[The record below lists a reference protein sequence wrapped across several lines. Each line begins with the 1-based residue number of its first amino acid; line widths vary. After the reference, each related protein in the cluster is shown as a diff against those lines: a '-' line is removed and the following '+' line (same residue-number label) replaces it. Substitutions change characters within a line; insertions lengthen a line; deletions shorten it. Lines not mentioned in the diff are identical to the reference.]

1 MKTMN
6 EPAYLL
12 VGTDVSA
19 KYRGAFCE
27 AKIKSVKKLVKVK
40 VLFKQDSSSHVV
52 QDDQIKGCLRIGAA
66 VEIRMSDGTLQEG
79 MISKLTDASWYTVVF
94 DDGDET
100 VLRRSSLRL
109 KGERHFAKSESLDQ
123 LPLTHPE
130 HFGTPV
136 LGRKSVKGRRSGLT
150 AGEEKEV
157 AEWSEEDEAE
167 RVVADDGTVGHVVCV
182 EGSADD
188 KRKGYPLFPA
198 LVVSPDCNDE
208 VTVRRDQCLVR
219 SFKDGTFHCVARKD
233 IRVMDRESF
242 PKPEAALKQAF
253 EDALGF
259 LEGKESPAS
268 WKKDLSS
275 VHQDD
280 SGSEIG
286 GDEQTVEHEEEE
298 EAEDEESD
306 PEERDNFLQ
315 QLYQFMENRGT
326 PINRPPVLCYRR
338 LNLFKLYRLV
348 QKRGG
353 STGIKSGTT
362 WKQVYKELGVPVL
375 NSAASH
381 NIKSTYRKYLFGFE
395 EYCRSV
401 RIRFRSVEYAM
412 EAEGRQVGR
421 RTGRRREAPA
431 PQPDPEEPSAA
442 DEAPMSDKR
451 EATTTTTRR
460 RTKASPAAVASE
472 EECSDEGTE
481 KKEEEEEMMDDGNA
495 AAVEEGSEKK
505 EEESGIKEEP
515 DGQTVAAVVAAAAP
529 VEEMEEKLVEVEE
542 NDERM
547 ETSVAEEVSRS
558 ESDTNVATGRL
569 VARAELNAT
578 PLRGRRRSGRIPS
591 PGLPKPTEMTETAET
606 TDTTD
611 TTETTETTQTTETTE
626 TTETTQTTETT
637 ETTEKTKT
645 TETTETTETTQTTET
660 TETCETEEN
669 KGTPRDVKPNVE
681 MTDERWTGSEGGASS
696 NGGGDGGNASSTA
709 ATAVAAEAVDVPD
722 DEDRE
727 EDDDEADDDMEDD
740 DGDEMSERSGES
752 DAPGVPSMRAVHH
765 RVDTDEQGDENR
777 DSDGADDL
785 EGYPLGTRLQVKY
798 GRGKTLKVYEASI
811 RKRGVEAGE
820 IIYLV
825 HYFGWN
831 SRYDEWIRADRIIRP
846 IDKNVP
852 KIKHKKKI
860 KHKHDK
866 EEEKG
871 GEKQEEKALTP
882 ARRGRPPLHAANRV
896 PGSGVT
902 RTPSRTLGSGGRGSA
917 RSTRSTPTW
926 DSPSDTSEGHLRRHR
941 GRQTATES
949 EKGSNDSGS
958 SMDDSETEEDYS
970 TTGSVSQDGGG
981 SRSSRGPSEG
991 GPHRARYAEDGASAA
1006 SSEAGTAATDA
1017 RGSSAESGNA
1027 NRTEEEEEDDD
1038 DEDEEEVITAEVRTQ
1053 VPALNCACSEAEP
1066 TEVVEKADLSD
1077 EPAVKNEVEVEAE
1090 SETQEEK
1097 VPEKVQEKVEEESD
1111 VRALDIDDAPDAP
1124 SLTEDEKSLALIE
1137 TSAQVVSAKGQ
1148 EETESE
1154 VAAAKCE
1161 KEEDLESKLLCREE
1175 FSDILDDKRDSE
1187 DERAPCKEE
1196 AVQKKTPK
1204 EERRG
1209 KRKTDQSTVAKNPVK
1224 KPRGAILDDEKVNRN
1239 SIPSEDAKMP
1249 LLEEERENVS
1259 DPSDVGPEKPPESGV
1274 DESPPKLNK
1283 AGGGA
1288 KAADQT
1294 AQAKQVT
1301 SLSCV
1306 KKACAEEKQAGEES
1320 GVGADAACP
1329 SLPVSPAHVRGS
1341 SPPKKRVFVSLP
1353 QCGVLGLSAGQ
1364 DSPLEVVGDEKDSV
1378 DEPRADDKVTT
1389 EVDTPGVMVTESAST
1404 SAHEPEAQIEDAVDV
1419 KESGDGVSESTG
1431 TRKADEPLTAAQDE
1445 TSAPSSACADEQEQT
1460 TDEDSKNSSGGTEPE
1475 SRSDAAE
1482 NEKEDSSPTN
1492 GQEAGKQNWEVRDD
1506 SGFTSSAAETSPP
1519 ADASAATPAVAP
1531 AVVPAVAVS
1540 TAPSPV
1546 ASPAAVVV
1554 VAATETAGRPRE
1566 ASPPPPP
1573 ARETTT
1579 TTTMGTSYGRRDVT
1593 GASSSSSN
1601 TPEPEPPQ
1609 REMLRGEVVSF
1620 KPSFHQVDAVP
1631 RGGPATW
1638 GISVRMGSRRR
1649 VYVAGQKRAKVGAA
1663 AAAAAA
1669 ASVAAAKKPRLSPKH
1684 TRNSPRTERHRVGQS
1699 SDSEELPQNEP
1710 MGGKSAASHG
1720 KHAAAGAA
1728 SRSTRAARSP
1738 PGGSPPSLP
1747 LAGTAHGRS
1756 GGERGAGERVG
1767 RPPRL
1772 SLQIELV
1779 GMSGAERISFLQER
1793 LQEIRT
1799 YYLSLKTEVA
1809 TIDRRRKKLRKR
1821 EREATKSLTSSE
1833 SCTGSLSPARPAL
1846 ALELS
1851 S

>member
-1 MKTMN
+1 MN

-451 EATTTTTRR
+451 EATTTTTTRR

-547 ETSVAEEVSRS
+547 ET
-558 ESDTNVATGRL
+558 
-569 VARAELNAT
+569 
-578 PLRGRRRSGRIPS
+578 
-591 PGLPKPTEMTETAET
+591 
-606 TDTTD
+606 
-611 TTETTETTQTTETTE
+611 
-626 TTETTQTTETT
+626 
-637 ETTEKTKT
+637 
-645 TETTETTETTQTTET
+645 
-660 TETCETEEN
+660 
-669 KGTPRDVKPNVE
+669 
-681 MTDERWTGSEGGASS
+681 
-696 NGGGDGGNASSTA
+696 
-709 ATAVAAEAVDVPD
+709 
-722 DEDRE
+722 
-727 EDDDEADDDMEDD
+727 
-740 DGDEMSERSGES
+740 
-752 DAPGVPSMRAVHH
+752 
-765 RVDTDEQGDENR
+765 R

-926 DSPSDTSEGHLRRHR
+926 DSPSDTSE
-941 GRQTATES
+941 
-949 EKGSNDSGS
+949 
-958 SMDDSETEEDYS
+958 
-970 TTGSVSQDGGG
+970 
-981 SRSSRGPSEG
+981 
-991 GPHRARYAEDGASAA
+991 
-1006 SSEAGTAATDA
+1006 
-1017 RGSSAESGNA
+1017 
-1027 NRTEEEEEDDD
+1027 
-1038 DEDEEEVITAEVRTQ
+1038 
-1053 VPALNCACSEAEP
+1053 
-1066 TEVVEKADLSD
+1066 
-1077 EPAVKNEVEVEAE
+1077 E

-1249 LLEEERENVS
+1249 LLEEEREN
-1259 DPSDVGPEKPPESGV
+1259 
-1274 DESPPKLNK
+1274 
-1283 AGGGA
+1283 
-1288 KAADQT
+1288 
-1294 AQAKQVT
+1294 
-1301 SLSCV
+1301 
-1306 KKACAEEKQAGEES
+1306 
-1320 GVGADAACP
+1320 
-1329 SLPVSPAHVRGS
+1329 
-1341 SPPKKRVFVSLP
+1341 
-1353 QCGVLGLSAGQ
+1353 

-1482 NEKEDSSPTN
+1482 SEKEDSSPTN

-1506 SGFTSSAAETSPP
+1506 SGFTSAEAETSPP

-1579 TTTMGTSYGRRDVT
+1579 TTTMGTSISHFSRTGGDERRGEDLVPAGAPAGDPHVLPVPQDRGGHHRPETQEAPQEGARGGAGSRKRKSSVHLHLSRDGKMQAGGDDHQQQQRLRQHWLMQPQADVLIKVHGCRT
-1593 GASSSSSN
+1593 SGSGSAGFGQQQQPPPPPPTSSTSSSSSPRPN
-1601 TPEPEPPQ
+1601 CSPEVTACSNLTATTTTTSTTTSTGTLNSFAQPTMEDDDDPSSTHSQQHAASTRPQ
-1609 REMLRGEVVSF
+1609 GAGSEAES
-1620 KPSFHQVDAVP
+1620 
-1631 RGGPATW
+1631 GGPLLIISPPAWRGSSLRNGDQGSPTPDVASQVSLHGTDPSALTPTSATA
-1638 GISVRMGSRRR
+1638 S
-1649 VYVAGQKRAKVGAA
+1649 AGATGPLHCALCQERLEDTHFVQCP
-1663 AAAAAA
+1663 
-1669 ASVAAAKKPRLSPKH
+1669 SVAAHRFCFPCSRGSIRSQGACGEVYCPSG
-1684 TRNSPRTERHRVGQS
+1684 ERCPLLGS
-1699 SDSEELPQNEP
+1699 SVPWAFMQGEI
-1710 MGGKSAASHG
+1710 A
-1720 KHAAAGAA
+1720 
-1728 SRSTRAARSP
+1728 TI
-1738 PGGSPPSLP
+1738 
-1747 LAGTAHGRS
+1747 LAG
-1756 GGERGAGERVG
+1756 
-1767 RPPRL
+1767 
-1772 SLQIELV
+1772 
-1779 GMSGAERISFLQER
+1779 
-1793 LQEIRT
+1793 
-1799 YYLSLKTEVA
+1799 
-1809 TIDRRRKKLRKR
+1809 D
-1821 EREATKSLTSSE
+1821 
-1833 SCTGSLSPARPAL
+1833 
-1846 ALELS
+1846 
-1851 S
+1851 

>member
-1 MKTMN
+1 MQALYSAVTMN

-150 AGEEKEV
+150 AGDEKEV

-182 EGSADD
+182 ESSADD
-188 KRKGYPLFPA
+188 KMKGYPLFPA

-259 LEGKESPAS
+259 LESKESPAS

-280 SGSEIG
+280 SGSESG

-298 EAEDEESD
+298 EAEDESD

-421 RTGRRREAPA
+421 RTARRREAPA

-451 EATTTTTRR
+451 EATTTRR
-460 RTKASPAAVASE
+460 RTKASAATVASE
-472 EECSDEGTE
+472 EECSDEGAE
-481 KKEEEEEMMDDGNA
+481 KKEEEEMDVGNA
-495 AAVEEGSEKK
+495 AVVEEESDKK

-515 DGQTVAAVVAAAAP
+515 DGQTVAAVVAATAP
-529 VEEMEEKLVEVEE
+529 VEEMEKLVEVEE

-547 ETSVAEEVSRS
+547 ETSVAEEASRS
-558 ESDTNVATGRL
+558 ESDNNIVTGRL

-591 PGLPKPTEMTETAET
+591 PGLPKPTK
-606 TDTTD
+606 
-611 TTETTETTQTTETTE
+611 TTETTEACETTE
-626 TTETTQTTETT
+626 TTETTQIA
-637 ETTEKTKT
+637 
-645 TETTETTETTQTTET
+645 
-660 TETCETEEN
+660 ETCETEEN
-669 KGTPRDVKPNVE
+669 KGTSRDVKPNVE
-681 MTDERWTGSEGGASS
+681 MKEERWTGSEGGASS
-696 NGGGDGGNASSTA
+696 SNGGGGGGGDGGNVGSTA
-709 ATAVAAEAVDVPD
+709 TTAVAAEAVDVPD

-765 RVDTDEQGDENR
+765 RVDIDEQGDENR

-871 GEKQEEKALTP
+871 EKLEEKALTP

-896 PGSGVT
+896 PGSGAT

-926 DSPSDTSEGHLRRHR
+926 DSPSHTSEGHLRRHG

-991 GPHRARYAEDGASAA
+991 GPDRARYAEDGASAA

-1027 NRTEEEEEDDD
+1027 NPTEEEEDDD
-1038 DEDEEEVITAEVRTQ
+1038 DEDKEEVVTAEVRTQ

-1066 TEVVEKADLSD
+1066 TEVVEKADPSD
-1077 EPAVKNEVEVEAE
+1077 EPAVKNEVRVEAE
-1090 SETQEEK
+1090 SKTQE
-1097 VPEKVQEKVEEESD
+1097 EKVQEKVQEKAEEESD

-1124 SLTEDEKSLALIE
+1124 SLTEDENSVTLIE
-1137 TSAQVVSAKGQ
+1137 TSAQVASAKGQ
-1148 EETESE
+1148 EEIESE
-1154 VAAAKCE
+1154 VSAAKCE

-1187 DERAPCKEE
+1187 DERVPCKEE

-1209 KRKTDQSTVAKNPVK
+1209 KRKTDQSTVAKTPVK
-1224 KPRGAILDDEKVNRN
+1224 KPRGANLDDEKVNLN

-1306 KKACAEEKQAGEES
+1306 KKACAEEKRAGEES

-1364 DSPLEVVGDEKDSV
+1364 ESPLEVVADEKDSV
-1378 DEPRADDKVTT
+1378 DEPQADDKVTT
-1389 EVDTPGVMVTESAST
+1389 EVDTPSAMVTESAST

-1419 KESGDGVSESTG
+1419 KESGDGVSESAG
-1431 TRKADEPLTAAQDE
+1431 TRKADEPLNAAQDE
-1445 TSAPSSACADEQEQT
+1445 TSAPSFACADEQEQT

-1475 SRSDAAE
+1475 SRSDTAE
-1482 NEKEDSSPTN
+1482 NEKQDSSPTN

-1506 SGFTSSAAETSPP
+1506 SGFASAEAETSPP
-1519 ADASAATPAVAP
+1519 ADASAAA
-1531 AVVPAVAVS
+1531 PAVAVS
-1540 TAPSPV
+1540 TAPPPA

-1554 VAATETAGRPRE
+1554 VAAAAATEAAGRPRE

-1573 ARETTT
+1573 ARETTA
-1579 TTTMGTSYGRRDVT
+1579 MGTSYGRRDVT

-1609 REMLRGEVVSF
+1609 REMMRGEVVSF

-1631 RGGPATW
+1631 RGGPAAW

-1663 AAAAAA
+1663 AAAA
-1669 ASVAAAKKPRLSPKH
+1669 AAAKKPRLSPKH

-1699 SDSEELPQNEP
+1699 SDSEELPQSEP

-1720 KHAAAGAA
+1720 KHAPAGVT
-1728 SRSTRAARSP
+1728 SRSTRATRSP

-1747 LAGTAHGRS
+1747 LAGTPHGRS
-1756 GGERGAGERVG
+1756 GGERGTGERVG

-1779 GMSGAERISFLQER
+1779 GMNGAERISFLQER

>member
-1 MKTMN
+1 MAAPASGERSRGGRGSTRKWRRRETMN

-547 ETSVAEEVSRS
+547 ET
-558 ESDTNVATGRL
+558 
-569 VARAELNAT
+569 
-578 PLRGRRRSGRIPS
+578 
-591 PGLPKPTEMTETAET
+591 
-606 TDTTD
+606 
-611 TTETTETTQTTETTE
+611 
-626 TTETTQTTETT
+626 
-637 ETTEKTKT
+637 
-645 TETTETTETTQTTET
+645 
-660 TETCETEEN
+660 
-669 KGTPRDVKPNVE
+669 
-681 MTDERWTGSEGGASS
+681 
-696 NGGGDGGNASSTA
+696 
-709 ATAVAAEAVDVPD
+709 
-722 DEDRE
+722 
-727 EDDDEADDDMEDD
+727 
-740 DGDEMSERSGES
+740 
-752 DAPGVPSMRAVHH
+752 
-765 RVDTDEQGDENR
+765 R

-917 RSTRSTPTW
+917 RSTRSTPT
-926 DSPSDTSEGHLRRHR
+926 
-941 GRQTATES
+941 
-949 EKGSNDSGS
+949 
-958 SMDDSETEEDYS
+958 
-970 TTGSVSQDGGG
+970 
-981 SRSSRGPSEG
+981 SRGPSEG

-1259 DPSDVGPEKPPESGV
+1259 DPSDVGPEKPPESG
-1274 DESPPKLNK
+1274 
-1283 AGGGA
+1283 
-1288 KAADQT
+1288 
-1294 AQAKQVT
+1294 
-1301 SLSCV
+1301 
-1306 KKACAEEKQAGEES
+1306 
-1320 GVGADAACP
+1320 
-1329 SLPVSPAHVRGS
+1329 
-1341 SPPKKRVFVSLP
+1341 
-1353 QCGVLGLSAGQ
+1353 

-1531 AVVPAVAVS
+1531 AV
-1540 TAPSPV
+1540 
-1546 ASPAAVVV
+1546 
-1554 VAATETAGRPRE
+1554 
-1566 ASPPPPP
+1566 
-1573 ARETTT
+1573 
-1579 TTTMGTSYGRRDVT
+1579 
-1593 GASSSSSN
+1593 
-1601 TPEPEPPQ
+1601 
-1609 REMLRGEVVSF
+1609 
-1620 KPSFHQVDAVP
+1620 
-1631 RGGPATW
+1631 
-1638 GISVRMGSRRR
+1638 
-1649 VYVAGQKRAKVGAA
+1649 KRAKVGAA

-1772 SLQIELV
+1772 SLQIAFLISLELV